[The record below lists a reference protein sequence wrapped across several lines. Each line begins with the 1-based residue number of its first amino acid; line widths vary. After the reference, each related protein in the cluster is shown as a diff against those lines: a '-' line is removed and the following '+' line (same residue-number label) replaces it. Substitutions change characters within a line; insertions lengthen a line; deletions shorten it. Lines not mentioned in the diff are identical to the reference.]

1 MSVESIV
8 ESFVSGVKL
17 DMEQGRRLAESTRA
31 RQVWF
36 VAIAGFALLNS
47 PKIWEGILDRPL
59 TPGHYLLMGLPWL
72 VAAIAAVSA
81 HYLGDLHEIRRHKY
95 YVNRLA
101 ELDLFLEA
109 TREGEIDP
117 PKWKQL
123 VNDNTEAIRP
133 LKKEADDFALK
144 VNRTERVAFASIGA
158 GLAWTVIVPAIL
170 RACS

>member
-47 PKIWEGILDRPL
+47 PKIWEGILARPL
-59 TPGHYLLMGLPWL
+59 RPGEYLLMALPWL
-72 VAAIAAVSA
+72 VASIAALCT
-81 HYLGDLHEIRRHKY
+81 HYLGDLHEIKRHKY
-95 YVNRLA
+95 FTNRLA

-117 PKWKQL
+117 LTWKQL
-123 VNDNTEAIRP
+123 VNDETEAMKP
-133 LKKEADDFALK
+133 LKQDADAFASK
-144 VNRTERVAFASIGA
+144 VNRSERIAFASIAA
-158 GLAWTVIVPAIL
+158 GLAWTVILPAIL
-170 RACS
+170 QGCQ